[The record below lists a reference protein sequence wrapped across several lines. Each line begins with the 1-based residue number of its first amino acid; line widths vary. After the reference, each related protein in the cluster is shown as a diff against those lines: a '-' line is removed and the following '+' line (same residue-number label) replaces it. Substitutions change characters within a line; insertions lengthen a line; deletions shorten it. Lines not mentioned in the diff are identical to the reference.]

1 MQPLPYPTQDRYMP
15 VRCIFYLKKCIVN
28 SHGPKYSHTIDI
40 KSGSALLNA
49 CTKSSSQ
56 INGSLMLPLKN
67 CSQLFIVQLSLK
79 SLAFP
84 LLAVLS
90 SSHYPKQSFTALLN
104 QQLSK
109 ISTYHNNPSC
119 SSSPV
124 HKILFNRPPLF

>member
-1 MQPLPYPTQDRYMP
+1 MKQPLPDPTQGRWMP
-15 VRCIFYLKKCIVN
+15 VRGFILSQKVY
-28 SHGPKYSHTIDI
+28 SHGPKYSHTIDM
-40 KSGSALLNA
+40 KSGLALLNA
-49 CTKSSSQ
+49 CSKSLSQ
-56 INGSLMLPLKN
+56 IDGSSLLILKN
-67 CSQLFIVQLSLK
+67 CAQLFTLQLSLK